1 MECGSYPQRR
11 PCHRKVG
18 SFYICLI
25 VHSMV
30 LKWNKIK
37 GADTYKIY
45 GAKCGNSYKL
55 LKTVSS
61 KNLTWTNRK
70 LKKGTHYKYY
80 IVAISNGQKLA
91 TSPRTHAVTKG
102 GRYGYAQKITVNK
115 TALKLRTGKTKRIKA
130 TVTNS
135 STYVQ
140 KHVATVR
147 YLSSNL
153 SVATVSKAGV
163 VRAKKKG
170 NCTIYCYTSNGLF
183 KKVKITV
190 TK

>member
-1 MECGSYPQRR
+1 
-11 PCHRKVG
+11 
-18 SFYICLI
+18 
-25 VHSMV
+25 MV

-37 GADTYKIY
+37 GSDTYKIY

-130 TVTNS
+130 SVTNS
-135 STYVQ
+135 STYIR

-147 YLSSNL
+147 YLSSNP
-153 SVATVSKAGV
+153 SIATVSKTGAVKG
-163 VRAKKKG
+163 KKKG

-183 KKVKITV
+183 KKVKVKV

>member
-61 KNLTWTNRK
+61 KKLT
-70 LKKGTHYKYY
+70 
-80 IVAISNGQKLA
+80 ISNGQKLA

-102 GRYGYAQKITVNK
+102 SRYGYAQKITVNK

-130 TVTNS
+130 SVTNS
-135 STYVQ
+135 STYIR

-147 YLSSNL
+147 YLSSNP
-153 SVATVSKAGV
+153 SIATVSKTGV
-163 VRAKKKG
+163 VKGKKKG

-183 KKVKITV
+183 KKVKVKV

>member
-1 MECGSYPQRR
+1 
-11 PCHRKVG
+11 
-18 SFYICLI
+18 
-25 VHSMV
+25 MV

-70 LKKGTHYKYY
+70 LKKGTYYKYY

-91 TSPRTHAVTKG
+91 TSPHTHAVTKG
-102 GRYGYAQKITVNK
+102 SSYGYAQEITVNK

-130 TVTNS
+130 SVTNS

-147 YLSSNL
+147 YLSSDP
-153 SVATVSKAGV
+153 SIATVSKTGV

-183 KKVKITV
+183 KKVKVTV

>member
-1 MECGSYPQRR
+1 
-11 PCHRKVG
+11 
-18 SFYICLI
+18 
-25 VHSMV
+25 MV

-45 GAKCGNSYKL
+45 GAKCGSSYKL

-61 KNLTWTNRK
+61 KKLTWTNRK

-102 GRYGYAQKITVNK
+102 SRYGYAQKITVNK

-130 TVTNS
+130 SVTNS
-135 STYVQ
+135 STYIQETCCNCSLSLIKPFYCNSFQNWCQSRV
-140 KHVATVR
+140 KRRVIVPFTATPPMGFSR
-147 YLSSNL
+147 
-153 SVATVSKAGV
+153 K
-163 VRAKKKG
+163 
-170 NCTIYCYTSNGLF
+170 
-183 KKVKITV
+183 
-190 TK
+190 